1 MNLQYSEDL
10 VELLEEV
17 GFTVEFMDRKK
28 NKKLLTGELVSA
40 TLDNLGYVP
49 DILVDKDRN
58 SKEKLIRMFAETP
71 DDMLDKLDLF
81 L

>member
-1 MNLQYSEDL
+1 
-10 VELLEEV
+10 
-17 GFTVEFMDRKK
+17 MDRKK

-40 TLDNLGYVP
+40 TLDKLGYVP
-49 DILVDKDRN
+49 DVLVDKDRN
-58 SKEKLIRMFAETP
+58 SNEKVIRLFAQNP